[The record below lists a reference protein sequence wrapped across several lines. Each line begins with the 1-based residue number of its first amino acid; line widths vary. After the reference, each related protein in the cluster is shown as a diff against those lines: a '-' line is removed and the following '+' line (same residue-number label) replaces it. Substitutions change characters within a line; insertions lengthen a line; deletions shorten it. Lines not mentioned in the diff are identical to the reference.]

1 LQSNNELAQLKT
13 FSLKP
18 RILIPL
24 TLALSIL
31 LGTFIYNVHQ
41 THQIKI
47 SNIVHKRLRLLKRL
61 FEKQLDSDSEH
72 MYATVNALSLNQP
85 IQAAWL
91 AKDRK
96 LLQELALPML
106 TELRGKYQITHLYFH
121 QTDRVSFLRVHKPEL
136 HGDLIDRVT
145 LLEAEKTGRYFS
157 GCELGPLGTYTL
169 RVVYPW
175 RINSQ
180 LVGYIE
186 IGKEIAMVVSK
197 LRAVLSNEFYI
208 SIYKQFI
215 DREQWERGMKM
226 LGRES
231 SWDQLDE
238 SVIVYHTLPIVPRV
252 FQDYL
257 SAGQHQYWKVEP
269 DLKLQLNH
277 QAYRVAVIPLFDA
290 GNQDVGDLVML
301 YNVTDLE
308 TSSRKSILI
317 AGIVCVFVGLALF
330 ILFSAILGKTEKKLV
345 ISRHELIKARNEL
358 EEKVKQRT
366 VALEETNKELQIK
379 IEQHK
384 KAEEQQR
391 LQGEIATNM
400 SEGIFL
406 IRVSDGSIVYTN
418 PKIEKVFGYDHNELI
433 GKPVSILN
441 APTEK
446 DPEETANEITKS
458 LKEKG
463 VWQGDVYNIKKDG
476 TPFWGYASASIFNHS
491 QYGEVFVSVYQD
503 ITEQKETEKTLKR
516 SQEKLR
522 NLSTHLQS
530 VAETERINIAREIH
544 DELGQLLTAVKIDL
558 TWLMN
563 ELSDGKKPLV
573 KKIKTT
579 LSNIDS
585 GIQTVKKISS
595 DLRPNL
601 LDRFGVIPAL
611 KRHAKEFQTRM
622 GIKCEITFNTDH
634 LTLDK
639 DHATAIFRIFQ
650 ESLTNIARHADAS
663 MIKASL
669 EKEDSKLY
677 LKIKDNGKG
686 ITANEI
692 ASTTSFG
699 IMGMRERALFIGGTL
714 EINGVAGKGT
724 TIIVTVPSPG
734 KVSS

>member
-1 LQSNNELAQLKT
+1 M
-13 FSLKP
+13 
-18 RILIPL
+18 
-24 TLALSIL
+24 ALSIL
-31 LGTFIYNVHQ
+31 LGMFIYNVHH
-41 THQIKI
+41 THQRKI
-47 SNIVHKRLRLLKRL
+47 SKIVHNRLRLLKIL
-61 FEKQLDSDSEH
+61 LKKQLESDSDH
-72 MYATVNALSLNQP
+72 MYATVKALSLNQQ

-91 AKDRK
+91 ARDRK
-96 LLQELALPML
+96 LLQELALPIL
-106 TELRGKYQITHLYFH
+106 TELRDKYQITHLYFH
-121 QTDRVSFLRVHKPEL
+121 QTDRVNFLRVHKPEF

-145 LLEAEKTGRYFS
+145 LLETEKTGRHFS

-169 RVVYPW
+169 RLVYPW
-175 RINSQ
+175 RIYDQ
-180 LVGYIE
+180 IVGYIE
-186 IGKEIAMVVSK
+186 IGKEIANVVSK
-197 LRAVLSNEFYI
+197 LPVVLSNEFYI

-215 DREQWERGMKM
+215 DREKWESGMKM

-238 SVIVYHTLPIVPRV
+238 SVIVYHTLPMVPRV
-252 FQDYL
+252 FRDYL

-277 QAYRVAVIPLFDA
+277 QAYRIAVIPLFDA

-308 TSSRKSILI
+308 ASSRKSILI
-317 AGIVCVFVGLALF
+317 AGIICFFVGLALF
-330 ILFSAILGKTEKKLV
+330 ILFSTILGRTEKKLD
-345 ISRHELIKARNEL
+345 ISRHELIKARSEL

-366 VALEETNKELQIK
+366 VALEKTNKELQIK

-384 KAEEQQR
+384 QAEEQQR

-400 SEGIFL
+400 SEGVLL
-406 IRVSDGSIVYTN
+406 IQVSDRSIVYTN
-418 PKIEKVFGYDHNELI
+418 PKIEKMFGYDHKELI

-446 DPEETANEITKS
+446 NPEETAKEITNS
-458 LKEKG
+458 LKKKG
-463 VWQGDVYNIKKDG
+463 FWQGEIYNIKKDG
-476 TPFWGYASASIFNHS
+476 TPFWGYVSASIFNHS
-491 QYGEVFVSVYQD
+491 QYGDVFVSVHQD
-503 ITEQKETEKTLKR
+503 ITEYKETEKTLKH

-522 NLSTHLQS
+522 NLSIHLQS
-530 VAETERINIAREIH
+530 IAETERINIAREIH

-634 LTLDK
+634 LVLDK
-639 DHATAIFRIFQ
+639 DYSTAIFRIFQ

-669 EKEDSKLY
+669 KKEDSKLY
-677 LKIKDNGKG
+677 LKIEDNGKG
-686 ITANEI
+686 ITTNQI
-692 ASTTSFG
+692 ASATSFG
-699 IMGMRERALFIGGTL
+699 IMGMRERALFMGGTL

-724 TIIVTVPSPG
+724 TIIVTIPFPG
-734 KVSS
+734 KISS